1 MKTVGVLTAIS
12 RRGELIVKLK
22 EGYRGEKVAFDFRG
36 SPVGEV
42 RRVTGPVNSPYLILR
57 CLLKDPNQLNRLL
70 GRELFLG
77 PESVKRRRVRRKLK
91 ESERDGRRRV

>member
-22 EGYRGEKVAFDFRG
+22 EGYHGEKLAFDFRG
-36 SPVGEV
+36 KPIGEV
-42 RRVTGPVNSPYLILR
+42 RRVTGPVDSPYLIMR

-70 GRELFLG
+70 GRELYLKLETG
-77 PESVKRRRVRRKLK
+77 KRGREKRKGK
-91 ESERDGRRRV
+91 ESERYDRRRV